1 MSSLFRKTQAYGMH
15 LTTSVGSRRQPMT
28 IAITTAGYNRESI
41 CYKTEEYGRKVSEG
55 IIKDDSFYY
64 VKYFCDLE
72 TDWTTEEA
80 LRIANPGIETGV
92 VKLDYLKREQEK
104 AIKLPSYENTFR
116 MLHLNQWMSSASKWL
131 SQTSNGWSVIKLQ
144 YI

>member
-1 MSSLFRKTQAYGMH
+1 MSSFTQKDSSLWDALDYK
-15 LTTSVGSRRQPMT
+15 VGSSRQPLT

-55 IIKDDSFYY
+55 ILLKMIRFYY

-92 VKLDYLKREQEK
+92 VKLDYLKKRTRE
-104 AIKLPSYENTFR
+104 SYQAT
-116 MLHLNQWMSSASKWL
+116 
-131 SQTSNGWSVIKLQ
+131 
-144 YI
+144 